1 VDSFLFA
8 GHRAPG
14 HHSTLGIVHR
24 VITAQLGSGLAF
36 KHFIHLALGE
46 AGPVGALANG
56 TQDIEPGDTILVV
69 QIDVLTAIA
78 PRGDVVEA
86 AGESARVKVVV
97 ASVMQPT
104 TAYAGSQRPC

>member
-1 VDSFLFA
+1 
-8 GHRAPG
+8 
-14 HHSTLGIVHR
+14 VHR

-56 TQDIEPGDTILVV
+56 TQDIEPGDAILVV
-69 QIDVLTAIA
+69 QIDVLAAIA

-86 AGESARVKVVV
+86 AGEFEAQQTGHGAERTSEMLECK
-97 ASVMQPT
+97 T
-104 TAYAGSQRPC
+104 